1 MMACMQRILQSLRK
15 NQVGIY
21 SNLYWMIDAFLESPD
36 DIEMQ
41 GNMPSS
47 PEEYGKR
54 SASLAPA
61 KAKKFDF
68 GMRMQLSPSPVQED
82 NLRLP
87 KKSDFGILSSLSPF
101 PEPQV
106 DIGTRTP
113 SSMHEGFGNSSENR
127 SEFHITKSHANITE
141 GYAVWK
147 WGGPVPSVI
156 HSKRPTE
163 PSAVEE
169 VEGMGEPVCLYI
181 SMLQWLLINACYTGR

>member
-1 MMACMQRILQSLRK
+1 
-15 NQVGIY
+15 
-21 SNLYWMIDAFLESPD
+21 MINTFLESPD

-41 GNMPSS
+41 ENMSLS
-47 PEEYGKR
+47 PKEEYGKC

-68 GMRMQLSPSPVQED
+68 SINMQLSPSLVQEN

-106 DIGTRTP
+106 DIGTCTP
-113 SSMHEGFGNSSENR
+113 FSTHEGFGNSSENCG
-127 SEFHITKSHANITE
+127 EFHIIKSYANITE
-141 GYAVWK
+141 GYADWK
-147 WGGPVPSVI
+147 WGGPAPSVI
-156 HSKRPTE
+156 HNKRPTK

-169 VEGMGEPVCLYI
+169 VEGMGEPVRLFI
-181 SMLQWLLINACYTGR
+181 SML